1 MLLNFFLAVSH
12 QYNVNLKNQQNNQKV
27 HYKINIDMEN
37 LSFCLLENVNCR
49 FFFLTLYL
57 TFLTCVFFMYY
68 RE

>member
-37 LSFCLLENVNCR
+37 LSFLFVRKCKLPFLLFDIIFDFFDMCLLHV
-49 FFFLTLYL
+49 L
-57 TFLTCVFFMYY
+57 
-68 RE
+68 